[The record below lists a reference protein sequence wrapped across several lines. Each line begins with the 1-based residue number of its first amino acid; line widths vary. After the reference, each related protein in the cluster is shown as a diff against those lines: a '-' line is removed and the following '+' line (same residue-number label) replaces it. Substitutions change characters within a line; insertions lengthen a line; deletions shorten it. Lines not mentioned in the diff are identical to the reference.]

1 MKSYKQEAGGVVP
14 RASNLRSYFAEF
26 VVVFVGVALAFA
38 VENYREASNER
49 TVGDEYLSAF
59 RQDLT
64 ADLQMLQE
72 QQDAREAQLTNA
84 RTVLGFFE
92 GKPNDPASFF
102 EAYWPVLWELKTTPN
117 RNTMDEVLS
126 SGSLRLIRDPKIRT
140 GLLDLYATYGQI
152 AFFEE
157 HMARD
162 FDMYL
167 YDPTFS
173 SVRIQFRG
181 PWNDTP
187 ENRQAV
193 ETLLGDRRI
202 ENGLRLLVANLDF
215 DDESLLPLLGAARSQ
230 VEQLLQQIPAR

>member
-1 MKSYKQEAGGVVP
+1 MPG
-14 RASNLRSYFAEF
+14 ASTLRSYFAEF

-38 VENYREASNER
+38 VENFREASNER

-84 RTVLGFFE
+84 RTVLEFFE

-152 AFFEE
+152 ARLAGLAGHARQVGYALNALHGDEGVPWHRVINAKGEISKRANPDDKRFLNMQSPKLFCRSPKSIIFFS
-157 HMARD
+157 
-162 FDMYL
+162 FYC
-167 YDPTFS
+167 
-173 SVRIQFRG
+173 
-181 PWNDTP
+181 
-187 ENRQAV
+187 
-193 ETLLGDRRI
+193 
-202 ENGLRLLVANLDF
+202 
-215 DDESLLPLLGAARSQ
+215 
-230 VEQLLQQIPAR
+230 

>member
-1 MKSYKQEAGGVVP
+1 MFK
-14 RASNLRSYFAEF
+14 ASTVRPYLAEF

-38 VENYREASNER
+38 VDNFREARNDR

-72 QQDAREAQLTNA
+72 QQNARQAQLKNA
-84 RTVLGFFE
+84 TTLLEYFE
-92 GKPNDPASFF
+92 GRPIDPASFF
-102 EAYWPVLWELKTTPN
+102 KAYWPVLWELQTTPN

-126 SGSLRLIRDPKIRT
+126 SGSLRLIRDAKIRAD
-140 GLLDLYATYGQI
+140 LLSLYATYTQI

-162 FDMYL
+162 FDQYL

-173 SVRIQFRG
+173 SVSIQFKG
-181 PWNDTP
+181 PWSDTP

-193 ETLLGDRRI
+193 NTLLGDHRI
-202 ENGLRLLVANLDF
+202 ENGLRLIVVNLDF
-215 DDESLLPLLGAARSQ
+215 DDESLLSLLERAKFQ

>member
-1 MKSYKQEAGGVVP
+1 MPKAGT
-14 RASNLRSYFAEF
+14 LRSYLAEL

-38 VENYREASNER
+38 VDNFREARNER
-49 TVGDEYLSAF
+49 TVGDQYLSAF

-64 ADLQMLQE
+64 ADLKMLRD
-72 QQDAREAQLTNA
+72 QQSARQAQLKNA
-84 RTVLGFFE
+84 RTLLEFFD
-92 GKPNDPASFF
+92 GRPSDPASFF
-102 EAYWPVLWELKTTPN
+102 EAYWPVLLELRTTPN

-126 SGSLRLIRDPKIRT
+126 SGSLRLIRDPSIRA
-140 GLLDLYATYGQI
+140 GLLNLYATYAEI

-173 SVRIQFRG
+173 SVPIQFKG
-181 PWNDTP
+181 PWKDTP
-187 ENRQAV
+187 ANRQSV

-202 ENGLRLLVANLDF
+202 ENGLRLIVVNLDL
-215 DDESLLPLLGAARSQ
+215 DHESLLPLLESAKVQ
-230 VEQLLQQIPAR
+230 VEQLLKQIPAG